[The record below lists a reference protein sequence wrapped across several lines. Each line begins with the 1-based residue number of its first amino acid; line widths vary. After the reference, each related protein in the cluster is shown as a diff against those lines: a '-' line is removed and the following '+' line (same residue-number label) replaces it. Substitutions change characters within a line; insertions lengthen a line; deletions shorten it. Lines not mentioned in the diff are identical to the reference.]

1 MTWTQQQDEGLIGSV
16 TWLLVKSGEDLF
28 EEFIK
33 SLDDCKFEIKRDMY
47 RNGRMVVEMQ
57 QKPRD
62 KEWKPSGLAVT
73 KAKYWVYMFS
83 ADAFSVIEV
92 ARLKK
97 YLEINNNIPMKTFAP
112 YSANP
117 TKGYLLMEEDVIKLM
132 SSELYDTKGKK

>member
-1 MTWTQQQDEGLIGSV
+1 
-16 TWLLVKSGEDLF
+16 LVKSGEDLF

-33 SLDDCKFEIKRDMY
+33 SLDDADFEIKRDMY
-47 RNGRMVVEMQ
+47 RNGRMVVEVE
-57 QKPRD
+57 QKPKD
-62 KEWKPSGLAVT
+62 KDWKPSGLAVT

-83 ADAFSVIEV
+83 ADAYAVIEV

-97 YLEINNNIPMKTFAP
+97 YLKINNKIPLKTFAP

-132 SSELYDTKGKK
+132 SSELYDTKEKK

>member
-1 MTWTQQQDEGLIGSV
+1 MIQILKQDVELIGSA

-28 EEFIK
+28 EAFIK
-33 SLDDCKFEIKRDMY
+33 SLDDADFEIKRDMY

-57 QKPRD
+57 QKPKD
-62 KEWKPSGLAVT
+62 KDWKPSGLAVT

-83 ADAFSVIEV
+83 ADAYAVIEV

-97 YLEINNNIPMKTFAP
+97 YLKINNKIPMKTFAP

>member
-1 MTWTQQQDEGLIGSV
+1 
-16 TWLLVKSGEDLF
+16 
-28 EEFIK
+28 
-33 SLDDCKFEIKRDMY
+33 
-47 RNGRMVVEMQ
+47 
-57 QKPRD
+57 
-62 KEWKPSGLAVT
+62 
-73 KAKYWVYMFS
+73 MFS

-132 SSELYDTKGKK
+132 SSEVYDIKVKGKK

>member
-1 MTWTQQQDEGLIGSV
+1 M
-16 TWLLVKSGEDLF
+16 VKSGEDLF
-28 EEFIK
+28 EAFIK
-33 SLDDCKFEIKRDMY
+33 SLDDADFEIKRDMY
-47 RNGRMVVEMQ
+47 RNGRMVVEIM
-57 QKPRD
+57 QKPKD
-62 KEWKPSGLAVT
+62 KDWKPSGLDVT

-83 ADAFSVIEV
+83 ADAFSIIEV

-97 YLEINNNIPMKTFAP
+97 YLEINNKIPLKTFAP